1 MQDDETK
8 SPYDL
13 RDPAVRTGRRATD
26 IKPADSSFRIAASPQ
41 VSYALILALIGAYGS
56 GAWFLATQSA
66 TNMAVADR
74 LARFEAA
81 AGARFDVIDKRTETR
96 DAALASRFEADDRR
110 NDARNDVVARVDIRL
125 ARLEAQVAYLATSGT
140 KR

>member
-1 MQDDETK
+1 MSEDD
-8 SPYDL
+8 
-13 RDPAVRTGRRATD
+13 AIIRTGRRATD
-26 IKPADSSFRIAASPQ
+26 FKPPDGLRAGAADGSFSIGASPQ

-81 AGARFDVIDKRTETR
+81 AVARFEVLDKRAETR
-96 DAALASRFEADDRR
+96 DAALAARFEADDRR
-110 NDARNDVVARVDIRL
+110 NDVRNDVVARVDIRL
-125 ARLEAQVAYLATSGT
+125 ARLEAQVAFLANTGA

>member
-1 MQDDETK
+1 MPEDDLTI
-8 SPYDL
+8 
-13 RDPAVRTGRRATD
+13 RTGRRATD
-26 IKPADSSFRIAASPQ
+26 HKPPDLPHIGPADGSFRIGASPQ
-41 VSYALILALIGAYGS
+41 VSYALILALVGAYGS

-81 AGARFDVIDKRTETR
+81 AVARFEMIDKRAETR
-96 DAALASRFEADDRR
+96 DATLAARFEGDDRR
-110 NDARNDVVARVDIRL
+110 NDVRNDVVARVDIRL
-125 ARLEAQVAYLATSGT
+125 ARLEAQVAYLASAGG